1 MQYLHAMSRRRRREQ
16 RRLDRAI
23 MIQEKQV
30 VLARRIDALQIS
42 RMSKELI
49 EHGLGWNWRQ
59 GRVIQ
64 SIRNPDRNVA
74 VVHSVQTVLGFGI
87 MEYGLE
93 EAHLLLFA
101 VRPNRRR
108 QQIGSRLLAWLEE
121 TAIVAGLARVHL
133 ETRLNN
139 RGGRRFYRAH
149 GFEETEI
156 VRGYY
161 SGQESAVRMVR
172 EL

>member
-1 MQYLHAMSRRRRREQ
+1 
-16 RRLDRAI
+16 
-23 MIQEKQV
+23 MIQEQQV
-30 VLARRIDALQIS
+30 VLARGTDALQIS

-49 EHGLGWNWRQ
+49 EQGLGWTWKP
-59 GRVIQ
+59 GRIVQ
-64 SIRNPDRNVA
+64 SMRNPDRNVA

-87 MEYGLE
+87 MEYGME

-108 QQIGSRLLAWLEE
+108 QKIGSRLLEWLEE
-121 TAIVAGLARVHL
+121 TAIVAGVARVHL

-149 GFEETEI
+149 GFEEVDV
-156 VRGYY
+156 VRDYY
-161 SGQESAVRMVR
+161 SGQESAVRMVH

>member
-1 MQYLHAMSRRRRREQ
+1 
-16 RRLDRAI
+16 
-23 MIQEKQV
+23 MIQEQQV
-30 VLARRIDALQIS
+30 VLARGTDALQIS

-49 EHGLGWNWRQ
+49 EHGLGWTWKP
-59 GRVIQ
+59 GRIVQ
-64 SIRNPDRNVA
+64 SMRNPDRNVA

-108 QQIGSRLLAWLEE
+108 QKIGSRLLEWLEE
-121 TAIVAGLARVHL
+121 TAIVAGVARVHL

-149 GFEETEI
+149 GFEEVDV

-161 SGQESAVRMVR
+161 SGQESAVRMVH

>member
-1 MQYLHAMSRRRRREQ
+1 M
-16 RRLDRAI
+16 
-23 MIQEKQV
+23 
-30 VLARRIDALQIS
+30 LARRIDALQIS

-74 VVHSVQTVLGFGI
+74 VVNDVRTVLGFGI
-87 MEYGLE
+87 MEYGWE

-108 QQIGSRLLAWLEE
+108 QQIGSRL
-121 TAIVAGLARVHL
+121 
-133 ETRLNN
+133 
-139 RGGRRFYRAH
+139 
-149 GFEETEI
+149 
-156 VRGYY
+156 
-161 SGQESAVRMVR
+161 S
-172 EL
+172 